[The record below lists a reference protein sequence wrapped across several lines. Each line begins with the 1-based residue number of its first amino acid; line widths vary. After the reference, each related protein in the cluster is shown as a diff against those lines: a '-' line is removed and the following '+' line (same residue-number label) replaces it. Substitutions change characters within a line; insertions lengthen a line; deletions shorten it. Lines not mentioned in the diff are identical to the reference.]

1 MKSEFFLTGNY
12 ILVAI
17 LLLVLLRLCYQTVV
31 QRLEIL
37 KVLCKRKNR
46 CSPKNPIKFKGFLD
60 NKIQRGSL
68 HQTLEAGPSAP
79 GAPSSF

>member
-1 MKSEFFLTGNY
+1 MIQYTEQQQKKEKEFFLTGNY

-31 QRLEIL
+31 QRLKIL

-46 CSPKNPIKFKGFLD
+46 CSPKT
-60 NKIQRGSL
+60 Q
-68 HQTLEAGPSAP
+68 
-79 GAPSSF
+79 

>member
-1 MKSEFFLTGNY
+1 MIQYTEQQQKKEKEFFLTGNY

-46 CSPKNPIKFKGFLD
+46 CSPKT
-60 NKIQRGSL
+60 Q
-68 HQTLEAGPSAP
+68 
-79 GAPSSF
+79 